1 MPAWTKGGLRFASRR
16 FLVHNMISSW
26 SIPLSTGH
34 SKPPQEPLRSCSC
47 FVEAQMRIKKNVK
60 VGKKN
65 TKTSDQTHSDK
76 PAFSL
81 PAVPLQDKSFYSAT
95 SKGSVLRTPYKLSLP
110 GLAELRLVSSCS
122 LRALTSTTPPSLW
135 GRPQPHLS
143 RGLSLRQSQ
152 QAGHHNQTP
161 VIGKAVCPRPRA
173 FPQ

>member
-1 MPAWTKGGLRFASRR
+1 MPVWTKGGLRFASRR

-95 SKGSVLRTPYKLSLP
+95 SKGSVLAEPHTSSLSLAWLSFGWFPAALWEHWPAQHLHHFGEDLSPICP
-110 GLAELRLVSSCS
+110 GGCPWDRVN
-122 LRALTSTTPPSLW
+122 RQYTTT
-135 GRPQPHLS
+135 RHL
-143 RGLSLRQSQ
+143 
-152 QAGHHNQTP
+152 
-161 VIGKAVCPRPRA
+161 
-173 FPQ
+173 